1 MDIIFFSP
9 FNEIKT
15 RGGEFGSKESQEF
28 WVGCDFFLQLT
39 TGKERLRSC
48 SGRKEPRGIR

>member
-28 WVGCDFFLQLT
+28 WVGCDFFSAVDNRQGEAEELFWAEGT
-39 TGKERLRSC
+39 
-48 SGRKEPRGIR
+48 